1 MQLKINPKGLKHQIT
16 LVLWCFAL
24 IALISSCASL
34 TGYQDGKT
42 LGTNNFELTASA
54 NFSQSPTF
62 LDLIDSISTDDIPTF
77 GFPNIEI
84 GGRYGV
90 IEKLDVSFRMNTNLN
105 LALGGKYQLLG
116 DKQSKF
122 ALSSG
127 LELGTFGLVTN
138 LWNIQIPIY
147 TSFHPTENLTIY
159 ATPRYIY
166 QFTSLAG
173 LIDWN
178 YYGGNIGFL
187 FGSKHKFG
195 IDAGFYKVGV
205 AGVRKIALNSFGIGG
220 KFYFGNDDDDDQNQ
234 NRFKKTRKKRK

>member
-1 MQLKINPKGLKHQIT
+1 MQLKTNPKGLKHQIT
-16 LVLWCFAL
+16 LSLGIFAL
-24 IALISSCASL
+24 LALLSSCASL

-42 LGTNNFELTASA
+42 LGTNNFELTTSA

-62 LDLIDSISTDDIPTF
+62 LDLIDSVSADEIPTF

-90 IEKLDVSFRMNTNLN
+90 IEKLDLTLKMNTNLN
-105 LALGGKYQLLG
+105 IALGAKYQFLG
-116 DKQSKF
+116 DKHSKF

-127 LELGTFGLVTN
+127 VELGTFGLVTN
-138 LWNIQIPIY
+138 LWNIQIPLY
-147 TSFHPTENLTIY
+147 ASFHPTEKFAIY
-159 ATPRYIY
+159 ASPRYIY

-178 YYGGNIGFL
+178 YYGGNIGL
-187 FGSKHKFG
+187 MFGSKHKFA

-220 KFYFGNDDDDDQNQ
+220 KFYFGNDDDDQNQ
-234 NRFKKTRKKRK
+234 NRFKKTKKKRK